1 MNGKFIF
8 IGGVG
13 RTGKSITKKILS
25 KSDEVISF
33 NFEHRFIIDPDGIID
48 FLISSKAWSPYIL
61 DKKINRLDKLLQKLG
76 KPQFLKNLIGRI
88 IRSNNF
94 IKSKFNANSYHNWNL
109 ETHFPNY
116 KLHVTKLIENLEEFR
131 FKGNWVGANDFTYDD
146 NIRYVSYKT
155 TFEINCIFRK
165 FLKELFNDLFDHHKK
180 EVFIEDNTWNLL
192 FVDEISELFKG
203 AKFIHIYRIY
213 RIGSL
218 FLLSVVIK
226 KSFK

>member
-146 NIRYVSYKT
+146 NKNSWFNDSGVELSAK
-155 TFEINCIFRK
+155 
-165 FLKELFNDLFDHHKK
+165 LFN
-180 EVFIEDNTWNLL
+180 
-192 FVDEISELFKG
+192 ELDQ
-203 AKFIHIYRIY
+203 I
-213 RIGSL
+213 L
-218 FLLSVVIK
+218 ND
-226 KSFK
+226 